1 MDADPGP
8 KSLFSR
14 ATKKALDR
22 GCARS
27 THGAVAV
34 LESDWGTTTGDQ
46 HLPAAAAPLVF
57 ASGSSTARSAS
68 PVRWLADCWLASS
81 SSKSGDA
88 PVPVTGPTRPK
99 RLKVKS
105 LKAST
110 TSRDPHCCPLQGAI
124 YSLVKTLIDRGG
136 ARAVQRW
143 TGEWPGS

>member
-57 ASGSSTARSAS
+57 ASGSSYGLRKRSRVLTALDQFAWTALECGGVGGRSHWGSRSAVALHCS
-68 PVRWLADCWLASS
+68 FISS
-81 SSKSGDA
+81 
-88 PVPVTGPTRPK
+88 
-99 RLKVKS
+99 
-105 LKAST
+105 
-110 TSRDPHCCPLQGAI
+110 
-124 YSLVKTLIDRGG
+124 
-136 ARAVQRW
+136 
-143 TGEWPGS
+143 

>member
-14 ATKKALDR
+14 ATKEALDR

-46 HLPAAAAPLVF
+46 HLPAAAARLAF
-57 ASGSSTARSAS
+57 ASGSPTVRSAS
-68 PVRWLADCWLASS
+68 PVRWLADCWLASTS
-81 SSKSGDA
+81 RKSGDA
-88 PVPVTGPTRPK
+88 PVPVTGPTHPK
-99 RLKVKS
+99 R

-110 TSRDPHCCPLQGAI
+110 TSKR
-124 YSLVKTLIDRGG
+124 STLLS
-136 ARAVQRW
+136 
-143 TGEWPGS
+143 PP